1 MIAFDPWLPIWGIA
15 LLGALLAA
23 AVAIAGAR
31 APRLVPTRALVAVA
45 VVLLLLNPVRRVEE
59 RERQTD
65 VAVALVDRSG
75 SMAVNGGAA
84 QVDRTLAELRRAA
97 PDVEWRVVEARA
109 EPDQGTRLLPAL
121 DRALRDVPADRL
133 AGAVLLTDGVVRDLP
148 DANLLPADRPVHLL
162 LAGRESVRDRRLV
175 VTRVPPYSVV
185 GRPATVSLRVDD
197 GPGAEGRARLEW
209 LVNGVA
215 QSPRDVP
222 VGETVTLPVP
232 IERRGPVEVALSVSA
247 LPGEATLVNNR
258 ALVRLNGV
266 RDRLRVLLVSGV
278 PYLGGRVWRDTLK
291 SDPNIDLVHFTILR
305 LPSSYDP
312 TPSEQLALI
321 PFPVE
326 ELFEQQLARFD
337 LVILDRFGLTELL
350 SPAYFERLVT
360 FVRGGGGMLVVAGD
374 EYAEPGGLP
383 DTALR
388 DVLPA
393 LPAGPV
399 VERQFLPAVSDL
411 GRRHPVTAGLGGP
424 WGAWGAWGEQADV
437 RSSRAQILMTGIDGR
452 PLLMLDRQGKG
463 RIGLLAST
471 NVWWWARAVEG
482 DGPREELLRRTVHW
496 LMQEPD
502 LAEDRLDVSAAGR
515 TLDIVA
521 RGVNPPARVQL
532 TGPDG
537 GTRVVALVPRGDAKA
552 ARVQVAA
559 DGLYRADANGLRRFV
574 LAGDVAELS
583 EVRPRPAPLE
593 ALARATGGG
602 SYRLAED
609 LPRVRRTRAGDPQSG
624 GGWVGLV
631 RNEGGRLT
639 GVREEP
645 LLPSWAAWVLLTG
658 LLALAWWR
666 ERT

>member
-1 MIAFDPWLPIWGIA
+1 MIAFDPPLPLWAIGLLAVVLLASAVLALRRARRIAPLRAALGLAA
-15 LLGALLAA
+15 LLLLANP
-23 AVAIAGAR
+23 VQRIEQR
-31 APRLVPTRALVAVA
+31 ERQRDVAVA
-45 VVLLLLNPVRRVEE
+45 VV
-59 RERQTD
+59 
-65 VAVALVDRSG
+65 DRSR
-75 SMAVNGGAA
+75 SMTVNGGAA
-84 QVDRTLAELRRAA
+84 HADRALAALRRAA
-97 PDVEWRVVEARA
+97 PDLDWRVVEARP
-109 EPDQGTRLLPAL
+109 EPGQATRLLPTL
-121 DRALRDVPADRL
+121 DRALREIPAERL
-133 AGAVLLTDGVVRDLP
+133 AGALLITDGIVRDAP
-148 DANLLPADRPVHLL
+148 DAGLLPLERPLHLL
-162 LAGRESVRDRRLV
+162 LAGRPDVRDRRLI

-185 GRPATVSLRVDD
+185 GRPAAITVRIDD
-197 GPGAEGRARLEW
+197 GPDGDGTARLEW

-215 QSPRDVP
+215 QPARDVP

-232 IERRGPVEVALSVSA
+232 VERRGDVEVALSA
-247 LPGEATLVNNR
+247 APLGGGEATLVNNR

-326 ELFEQQLARFD
+326 ELFEQQLGRFD

-350 SPAYFERLVT
+350 SPDYFGRLT
-360 FVRGGGGMLVVAGD
+360 GFVREGGGMLVVAGD

-383 DTALR
+383 DTFLHEI
-388 DVLPA
+388 LPA

-399 VERQFLPAVSDL
+399 VTRRFTPELSGV
-411 GRRHPVTAGLGGP
+411 GRRHPVTATLRAP
-424 WGAWGAWGEQADV
+424 WGAWGEQADV
-437 RSSRAQILMTGIDGR
+437 RQSRAQILMTGIDGR

-482 DGPREELLRRTVHW
+482 DGPRDELLRRTVHW

-502 LAEDRLDVSAAGR
+502 LAEDRLDLSARNR
-515 TLDIVA
+515 TLAIVA
-521 RGVNPPARVQL
+521 RGVNPPASVQL

-537 GTRVVALVPRGDAKA
+537 ATRIVPLPTRGDVNA
-552 ARVQVAA
+552 AEVTVPA

-583 EVRPRPAPLE
+583 EVRPREAPLA
-593 ALARATGGG
+593 ALAEASGGG
-602 SYRLAED
+602 SYQLSESMPD
-609 LPRVRRTRAGDPQSG
+609 VRRTRPGERQQG
-624 GGWVGLV
+624 GGWLGLV
-631 RNEGGRLT
+631 RNEGGRLV
-639 GVREEP
+639 GVREKP
-645 LLPSWAAWVLLTG
+645 LLPPWAAWGLLTA

-666 ERT
+666 ERA